1 MTFDA
6 LTIAGLLS
14 GLSAG
19 VFVALANVNDQF
31 RRRRRRAPQAAGRR

>member
-14 GLSAG
+14 GLLAG
-19 VFVALANVNDQF
+19 VFVALANVNDQI
-31 RRRRRRAPQAAGRR
+31 RRRRRAPQAAGCR